1 MKLDYVTLYKAWS
14 TPSLEFSTKWAI
26 SWSKNVVDFSE
37 VAETLTSSNIRPI
50 VYEAQREFEKHLSE
64 VMYHRPHQQEF

>member
-14 TPSLEFSTKWAI
+14 VPSLEFSTKWAI
-26 SWSKNVVDFSE
+26 SWAKNVVDFSE
-37 VAETLTSSNIRPI
+37 VAETLTQSNIRPT

-64 VMYHRPHQQEF
+64 VMYHRSHQQEF